1 MQKKIIALAV
11 AAALA
16 PAAAMADTTVYGRI
30 HVSVDSISGFNT
42 SKTNSSVN
50 SNSSRF
56 GVKGSEDL
64 GSGLKAVYQ
73 LESGINAINNNNGVG
88 GANDGNPGGGAP
100 GNSLFTGMRTSYLG
114 LAGDFGTFLVGRL
127 PAGEQYVYDS
137 NLFADQVGD
146 AANILASGNSGIAGV
161 SNYIGGRANSALH
174 YITPNFSGFDAA
186 LTYLPA
192 ASVDATT
199 GLSVATTSSAS
210 WGVKA
215 NYAAM
220 GAAVHVAYFNVK
232 AGTPI
237 PATYANFTPLSI
249 AGSYDFGPGM
259 VTAQY
264 VRNKISVTA
273 VTPDVTQNMYN
284 IGGTFKVMPNGT
296 VKAQYSKAADST
308 NNNDGGSQ
316 IAIGF
321 DYDLSKRTG
330 VYVAF
335 AQTNNNAGGM
345 LFVPNGYGH
354 GNNNAFNVT
363 PFNNGD
369 DPKAISVGLTHNF

>member
-30 HVSVDSISGFNT
+30 HVSYDGVGNSGT
-42 SKTNSSVN
+42 SAQVN

-64 GSGLKAVYQ
+64 GNGLKAVYQ
-73 LESGINAINNNNGVG
+73 LESGINAINNNPAGGTG
-88 GANDGNPGGGAP
+88 GAGDGNPGGGAP

-137 NLFADQVGD
+137 NLFADQIGD
-146 AANILASGNSGIAGV
+146 AANILANGGVGANSGIGYLG
-161 SNYIGGRANSALH
+161 NRANNTLH
-174 YITPNFSGFDAA
+174 YITPNFNGFDAA
-186 LTYLPA
+186 LTYLPPS
-192 ASVDATT
+192 SVDATA
-199 GLSVATTSSAS
+199 GLSGIGSAS

-220 GAAVHVAYFNVK
+220 GAAVHVTYFDVQ
-232 AGTPI
+232 AELG
-237 PATYANFTPLSI
+237 AANIDITPLSI
-249 AGSYDFGPGM
+249 AGSYDFGSGM

-264 VRNKISVTA
+264 VRNRSKVSGVSTLK
-273 VTPDVTQNMYN
+273 QNMYN
-284 IGGTFKVMPNGT
+284 VGGTFKVMPNGT
-296 VKAQYSKAADST
+296 VKAQYSKAADT
-308 NNNDGGSQ
+308 TGLNDGASQ
-316 IAIGF
+316 IAVGF

-330 VYVAF
+330 AYIAYSS
-335 AQTNNNAGGM
+335 TSNNAGAA
-345 LFVPNGYGH
+345 FVTNNYGH
-354 GNNNAFNVT
+354 GGNAAVAL
-363 PFNNGD
+363 GQ
-369 DPKAISVGLTHNF
+369 DPDAISIGLTHNF